1 MNRSIS
7 LYWRNETGVEPA
19 DFYDGYGMVMFDWAH
34 GAQEW
39 INDYTPMDNGAVLA
53 KQCSVIKKKNPHIK
67 CNVYRNT
74 VIALNQFR
82 HVSCFQV

>member
-19 DFYDGYGMVMFDWAH
+19 EFYDGYGMVMLDWAH

-39 INDYTPMDNGAVLA
+39 INDYQPMDNGAGDTIHELRVLPLPMD
-53 KQCSVIKKKNPHIK
+53 V
-67 CNVYRNT
+67 
-74 VIALNQFR
+74 
-82 HVSCFQV
+82 